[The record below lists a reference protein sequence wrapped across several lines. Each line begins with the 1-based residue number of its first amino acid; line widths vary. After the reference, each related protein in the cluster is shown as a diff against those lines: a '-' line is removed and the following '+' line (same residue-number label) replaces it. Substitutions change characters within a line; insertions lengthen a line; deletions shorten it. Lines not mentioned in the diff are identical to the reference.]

1 MENVA
6 LKINRLLAF
15 GFGDTA
21 AALARLLPAEI
32 WQISGTCRSREK
44 QERLVRAGVNA
55 HIFTGEEAI
64 EPEMLDGVTHVLVSV
79 PPATDGDLVFRQ
91 AARALEAAAG
101 RIKWIGYL
109 STTGVYGDKGGD
121 LVTEEDP
128 VAPASDRGK
137 RRAKAESEWLAFG
150 DRTHIPVHVF
160 RLPGIYGPGRNQ
172 ITSLRE
178 GKARRI
184 VKPGHVFS
192 RIHLDDIAQVL
203 AASIARPNAGRIYN
217 VCDDEAA
224 PPQDVVAFAAEL
236 AGLPVPPEVS
246 LDEAEL
252 SPMARSFYDETK
264 RLSNDR
270 IKNELGVKL
279 LYPTYREGLTA
290 LLAQGE

>member
-1 MENVA
+1 MKV
-6 LKINRLLAF
+6 NRLLAF

-21 AALARLLPAEI
+21 AALARLLPPET
-32 WQISGTCRSREK
+32 WRISGTCRSREK
-44 QERLVRAGVNA
+44 QERLVGGGIDA
-55 HIFTGEEAI
+55 HIFTGEDAVS
-64 EPEMLDGVTHVLVSV
+64 PDMLEGVTHVLVSV
-79 PPATDGDLVFRQ
+79 PPAADGDLVLRH
-91 AARALEAAAG
+91 AASALEAVSG
-101 RIKWIGYL
+101 QIKWIGYL

-137 RRAKAESEWLAFG
+137 RRAQAESEWLAFG
-150 DRTHIPVHVF
+150 DRTRIPVHVF

-172 ITSLRE
+172 IVSLRE

-192 RIHLDDIAQVL
+192 RIHLDDIAQAL

-224 PPQDVVAFAAEL
+224 PPQDVVAFAAKI
-236 AGLPVPPEVS
+236 AGLPLPPEVS

-264 RLSNDR
+264 RLSNNR
-270 IKNELGVKL
+270 IKKELGIQL
-279 LYPTYREGLTA
+279 LYPTYREGLTS